1 MTKEQLQE
9 ALEKLPDVERVSVIE
24 DRRRLIATVV
34 SGAFRDQNEGV
45 RQRGVRAHLYREFGE
60 SEDELAIIEFIFTN
74 TPEEEAEN
82 AA

>member
-9 ALEKLPDVERVSVIE
+9 SLEKLPDVEKVSVIE

-34 SGAFRDQNEGV
+34 SGAFRDQNEAV
-45 RQRGVRAHLYREFGE
+45 RQASVYSHLYRRFG
-60 SEDELAIIEFIFTN
+60 SDDELAIIEFIFTN